1 MPFVPVPRPRLL
13 EQLNARFSAEQIR
26 DTARI
31 INALPP
37 TARLG
42 DISIA
47 LGIIPRGTW
56 ADWRKVT
63 GEIPIMIASA
73 FMGGIRGYLAILG
86 RRGARSAETKAI
98 HINIVDGPS
107 FGLSISEGAEGMR
120 VELTMAR
127 PSRPAR

>member
-13 EQLNARFSAEQIR
+13 EQLNAHFSAEHIR
-26 DTARI
+26 ETARI

-47 LGIIPRGTW
+47 LGIIPRGTR

-63 GEIPIMIASA
+63 GGIPIAIGAA
-73 FMGGIRGYLAILG
+73 LMGAIRGYLAPLG
-86 RRGARSAETKAI
+86 RRGARSEEPKAI
-98 HINIVDGPS
+98 HFNITDGRT
-107 FGLSISEGAEGMR
+107 FGLSISEDVEGMR
-120 VELTMAR
+120 IELTMAI
-127 PSRPAR
+127 PARSRR